1 MTHTIIRRAAAT
13 LGVAA
18 LVAASVLVGATSAQA
33 GSPDNDCETDPT
45 VGTLVD
51 IQTPGAWWY
60 DVCLNTTVVEE
71 GETTNKTDGFDGLGN
86 IAVVG
91 VSDPV
96 AAIPTSAGYVGSD
109 YVVEFTDAGF
119 DLGGGD
125 LVDIVV
131 TQTFSGT
138 FVRWE
143 VNFFDAG
150 TTTPRSGV
158 LYTISGD
165 LGCDSDCF
173 FQTGGNEML
182 TAGDSNDPIILW
194 EVDAD
199 NLFYNVVDGDGG
211 VVIDLEGDAVLT
223 VGLVD
228 YACDDSGDV
237 ESYIFGILD
246 DGVSNHFG
254 ESLRVPGTTDC
265 VIVGGPLELTT
276 GQSFSYEVPL
286 TLLTPPWDFSG
297 GGSTGV
303 DYGQLPFVDYEE
315 LNGGDA
321 GVQPGM
327 RIFGTAPTA
336 PGTYYEPIYV
346 GDDEGTYSRGF
357 LTIIVSEPK
366 LAATGVDLTV
376 PLAAG
381 LGLTVLGALALAGSR
396 RRRAT
401 EI

>member
-1 MTHTIIRRAAAT
+1 MTPTFIRRAASAM
-13 LGVAA
+13 GVAV
-18 LVAASVLVGATSAQA
+18 LVSASVLLGATSAQA
-33 GSPDNDCETDPT
+33 GTPDNDCYEDPT
-45 VGTLVD
+45 IGTLADV
-51 IQTPGAWWY
+51 QTPGAWWY
-60 DVCLNTTVVEE
+60 EVCLNTTVVEE
-71 GETTNKTDGFDGLGN
+71 GETANKTDGFDGLGN

-150 TTTPRSGV
+150 TTTPRAGV

-165 LGCDSDCF
+165 LGCDSDCL

-199 NLFYNVVDGDGG
+199 SLFYDVVDGNSG

-228 YACDDSGDV
+228 YACDDSGDI
-237 ESYIFGILD
+237 ESYIFGILE
-246 DGVSNHFG
+246 DGVSTHFG

-265 VIVGGPLELTT
+265 VTVGGPLELTT
-276 GQSFSYEVPL
+276 SQVFDYQVPL
-286 TLLTPPWDFSG
+286 TLLTPPWDFTD
-297 GGSTGV
+297 GGSTFI
-303 DYGQLPFVDYEE
+303 DYGGLEWVDYESLDSE
-315 LNGGDA
+315 DGA
-321 GVQPGM
+321 QPGM

-336 PGTYYEPIYV
+336 PGTYHLAVYV
-346 GDDEGTYSRGF
+346 GGSDGLYSRGF

-376 PLAAG
+376 TLGAG
-381 LGLTVLGALALAGSR
+381 LGLTLLGALALTGAR
-396 RRRAT
+396 RRPAT